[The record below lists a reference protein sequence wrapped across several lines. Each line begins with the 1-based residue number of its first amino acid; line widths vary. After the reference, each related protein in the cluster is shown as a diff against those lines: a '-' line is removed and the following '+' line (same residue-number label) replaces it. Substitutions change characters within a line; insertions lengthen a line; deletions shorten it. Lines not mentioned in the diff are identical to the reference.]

1 MKGIKREFSVARTP
15 QQNVVAERKNRTLIE
30 NRVLVTKSHNK
41 TPYELLIGISPNI
54 EFMRPFGCHVTILNT
69 LDHLGKFDGKVDE
82 GFLVGYSV
90 YSKEFRVFNPRTR
103 KVKDNMHVNFLENKP
118 NVAGSRLEWL
128 FDIDS
133 LTKSMNYELVST
145 GNQSNGD
152 VGYVNACDIQG
163 DVDEISSNDDVCQGN
178 EIRIDSITHAINVAC
193 PSINTASNIIVA
205 KSLNIN
211 TADSNHTNMPTL
223 EVTGIF
229 DGAFDDRD
237 LGAEADTNNLD
248 SSTIISSM
256 GELTFLLGLQVK
268 QKQDD
273 IFISQDKYVAEIL
286 KKFGFSEVK
295 TASTP
300 METSKPLLKD
310 KDGQEVDVHI
320 YISMIGSLM
329 YLTSSRSD
337 IMFVVC
343 ACARHQVSPKVSHL
357 DAVKRIFR
365 YLKGQPKLGIRY
377 PKEYLFELEAYTD
390 SDYAGSSL
398 DMKSTTGGCQFLG
411 CRLISWQCK
420 KHTVVA
426 NSTTEAEYVAALSC
440 CGQ

>member
-1 MKGIKREFSVARTP
+1 
-15 QQNVVAERKNRTLIE
+15 
-30 NRVLVTKSHNK
+30 
-41 TPYELLIGISPNI
+41 
-54 EFMRPFGCHVTILNT
+54 MRPFGCHVTILNT

-90 YSKEFRVFNPRTR
+90 YSKAFRVFNSRTR

-133 LTKSMNYELVST
+133 LTKSKNYELVST

-152 VGYVNACDIQG
+152 VGIQTDIHAGQVSQEKAAVHEYILLPFIPSNPLLSLSIQSSDVNAGDVNACDIQG

-178 EIRIDSITHAINVAC
+178 EIRIDNSTHAINAAC
-193 PSINTASNIIVA
+193 PSINTASNIIVVG
-205 KSLNIN
+205 SLNIN
-211 TADSNHTNMPTL
+211 TADSNHTNMTTL

-229 DGAFDDRD
+229 NGAFDDRD

-295 TASTP
+295 TPSTP

-337 IMFVVC
+337 IMFAVC

-365 YLKGQPKLGIRY
+365 YLKGQPKLGIWY
-377 PKEYLFELEAYTD
+377 PKEYPFELEAYTD

-398 DMKSTTGGCQFLG
+398 DMKSTTGGYQFLG

-426 NSTTEAEYVAALSC
+426 NSTTEAEYVAASSC